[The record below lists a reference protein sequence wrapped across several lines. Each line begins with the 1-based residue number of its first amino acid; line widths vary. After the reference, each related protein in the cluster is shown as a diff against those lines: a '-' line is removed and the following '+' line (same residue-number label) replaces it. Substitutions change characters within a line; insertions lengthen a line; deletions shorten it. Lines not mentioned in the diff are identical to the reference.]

1 MAGQASEN
9 STVLNL
15 VADKAR
21 PGGTISSRLKF
32 DQAQVEA
39 HVTEPDGLIK
49 ELSFDLAYQL
59 II

>member
-1 MAGQASEN
+1 MF
-9 STVLNL
+9 LNL

-21 PGGTISSRLKF
+21 PGGTISSRLRF

-49 ELSFDLAYQL
+49 ELSFDLAHQL